1 MSFRR
6 AGNWLS
12 WQPAGR
18 LTEALWGGMWW
29 SCSIQCL
36 YYLVSESFGLAITL
50 LFRFCITGVLE
61 VWGDVVELYILVLG
75 KLPWNSVKYS
85 QDQCYW
91 IILLQWLNDFL
102 FTIYWGRNAP
112 ELYVD
117 GLVGWDWDGLDLCV
131 GWLYEHRF
139 AVLIT
144 SLWRLQEY
152 NDYNDVTMAYE
163 DGTQV
168 RHTRSSLH
176 QLVQLCNFPT
186 FVRPYNNCKVRSY
199 NNCKVRPY
207 NECKVWPYNSFK
219 VSHFYVLHSCKV
231 APYNQLMICI
241 IAAVLCYIFMWV
253 YFFKVKPNI
262 LKKYFL

>member
-1 MSFRR
+1 MGLSSISKNMSHH
-6 AGNWLS
+6 G
-12 WQPAGR
+12 
-18 LTEALWGGMWW
+18 
-29 SCSIQCL
+29 
-36 YYLVSESFGLAITL
+36 SFQGFTARELCGANKWIGL
-50 LFRFCITGVLE
+50 
-61 VWGDVVELYILVLG
+61 
-75 KLPWNSVKYS
+75 
-85 QDQCYW
+85 
-91 IILLQWLNDFL
+91 
-102 FTIYWGRNAP
+102 
-112 ELYVD
+112 
-117 GLVGWDWDGLDLCV
+117 GWMAWDLCV
-131 GWLYEHRF
+131 GWLYEHCF

-144 SLWRLQEY
+144 PLWRLQEY

-207 NECKVWPYNSFK
+207 NECKVWPYNSCK

-231 APYNQLMICI
+231 APYNHLMICI